1 MNRTSP
7 SVTTSLIIINVVV
20 FLVGQV
26 ARQPALLGIS
36 VPGAD
41 VTEPTLQVMGAYSWF
56 TCFMEGEIWRLVTYQ
71 FLHEIDFRHILL
83 NMVALFFFGPAV
95 ERIMGPRKFLLY
107 YLGCG
112 VAGALSSSVLAD
124 IGLYSSLDD
133 QSVYS
138 VNQRLYSLNALVQ
151 QFTDY
156 SGTVEPWQMVPMIG
170 ASAAVYGVMVSVA
183 FMFPHVRITLLFP
196 PVSMTM
202 RTFALVIIGIIIGKA
217 AVSVLLNLNNAGGEA
232 GHLGGIIMG
241 AIIMLIWKWRNEN
254 YY

>member
-20 FLVGQV
+20 FLVGLV

-41 VTEPTLQVMGAYSWF
+41 FTEPTLQVMGAYSWF
-56 TCFMEGEIWRLVTYQ
+56 TCFMEGEIWRMVTYQ
-71 FLHEIDFRHILL
+71 FLHANFGHILF
-83 NMVALFFFGPAV
+83 NMWALFFFGPAV

-112 VAGALSSSVLAD
+112 VAGALFSSVLAG
-124 IGLYSSLDD
+124 IGLYSALDN
-133 QSVYS
+133 QSFYS
-138 VNQRLYSLNALVQ
+138 VNALVQ

-183 FMFPHVRITLLFP
+183 FMFPHVRISLLFP

-202 RTFALVIIGIIIGKA
+202 RTFALVIIGIA
-217 AVSVLLNLNNAGGEA
+217 AASVLLNLNNAGGEA

-241 AIIMLIWKWRNEN
+241 AIVMLIWKWRSRNC
-254 YY
+254 Y